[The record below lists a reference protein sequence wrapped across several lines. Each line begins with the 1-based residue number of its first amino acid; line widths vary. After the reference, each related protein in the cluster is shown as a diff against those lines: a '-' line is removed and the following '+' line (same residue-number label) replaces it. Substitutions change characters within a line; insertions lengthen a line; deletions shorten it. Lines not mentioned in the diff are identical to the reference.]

1 MKRILVVEDD
11 KSLHAA
17 YRVILEKEKYK
28 VFSAYNGEEAL
39 EELKELSVDLIL
51 LDISMP
57 KMNGIEFLEHFEN
70 PNNVKVIVFSNLDS
84 EKDIN
89 KVYELGA
96 HRYILKAWAS
106 PLELVKVVK
115 DTLKA

>member
-1 MKRILVVEDD
+1 MKKILIVEDD

-17 YRVILEKEKYK
+17 YRTILEKEKYE
-28 VFSAYNGEEAL
+28 VHSAYNGEEAL
-39 EELKELSVDLIL
+39 KELDKVTVDLIL

-70 PNNVKVIVFSNLDS
+70 EKDIKVIVFSNLDS

-89 KVYELGA
+89 RVYGLGA

-106 PLELVKVVK
+106 PLELVKVVA
-115 DTLKA
+115 DTLQA